1 MQTPTTPSLNQAC
14 DGTPTPPAKKIP
26 TMSDVA
32 KLTKLYELG
41 IVSKEEVRQLVLRVC
56 PDIPTPSDTT
66 PSNVTPNA
74 VAQPRE
80 PVVTPNN
87 NAVSPRKRRRKHIS
101 RKLNDDNNTF
111 EVDLPTGG
119 EPAAAATPKTP
130 TKSKN
135 KKKKRV
141 GKSSPTTKTLR
152 KLAKDPTRRRFFE
165 QCLRLDSVLWKKFGG
180 RKAEI
185 DLLLFARA
193 AKDPMDSMYSQHPG
207 VLHAVDPKK
216 LRDIVKWQVCFICF
230 CLLYFC
236 LLYFCLL
243 YFCLFYFAC
252 LPRCLVH

>member
-1 MQTPTTPSLNQAC
+1 
-14 DGTPTPPAKKIP
+14 
-26 TMSDVA
+26 MSDVA

-119 EPAAAATPKTP
+119 EPAAAATN
-130 TKSKN
+130 TKN
-135 KKKKRV
+135 AYKKQEQKKETCRQVKPHNQNAPQV
-141 GKSSPTTKTLR
+141 GQGSHTS
-152 KLAKDPTRRRFFE
+152 
-165 QCLRLDSVLWKKFGG
+165 SVL
-180 RKAEI
+180 
-185 DLLLFARA
+185 
-193 AKDPMDSMYSQHPG
+193 
-207 VLHAVDPKK
+207 
-216 LRDIVKWQVCFICF
+216 
-230 CLLYFC
+230 
-236 LLYFCLL
+236 
-243 YFCLFYFAC
+243 
-252 LPRCLVH
+252 